1 MPSSAKNILQFEQPQ
16 DSCIS
21 SYQNSVCSSK
31 FKTAVNS
38 GIIDFSPK
46 FMVAIRGCN
55 SVVECHLPMVNVVGS
70 SPIARFKSTLTNYLS
85 LLTD

>member
-1 MPSSAKNILQFEQPQ
+1 MHQQLPKQCMFSQ
-16 DSCIS
+16 
-21 SYQNSVCSSK
+21 

-46 FMVAIRGCN
+46 FMAAIRGCN

-70 SPIARFKSTLTNYLS
+70 SPIARFKIRT
-85 LLTD
+85 